1 MTMFEKRRIKHID
14 CKIAIIGHGF
24 VGKAVDY
31 GFTNPKVE
39 KKIFDPIYGTT
50 SEDIKNLKNWGP
62 NLTFV
67 CVPTPMRD
75 DGDIDSS
82 ILDEVMENLKDIN
95 TLIVIKSTIT
105 PRLIDKYRQT
115 NIVYNPEFLT
125 EKSACEQFVNPE
137 FHIFGGTEQA
147 CKELDKLYENFS
159 LCTPC
164 PTYYLNKAEASFVKY
179 AINSFLATKVT
190 FFNQL
195 YDACNKYGQVNF
207 NKIIKAVGA
216 DNRVSISHTKV
227 PGFDGKQGYGGACFP
242 KDTFAFSQFSDK
254 LTLLRKAIEIN
265 NDYRS
270 RYERDDREKEQN
282 IQFNH
287 VQND

>member
-1 MTMFEKRRIKHID
+1 MRNIKMID
-14 CKIAIIGHGF
+14 CKVAIIGHGF

-31 GFTNPKVE
+31 GFSNPKVE
-39 KKIFDPIYGTT
+39 KRIFDPKYNTT
-50 SEDIKNLKNWGP
+50 SKDLQKLVEWGP

-67 CVPTPMRD
+67 CVPTPMSD
-75 DGDIDSS
+75 NGDIDTS
-82 ILDEVMENLKDIN
+82 ILDSVMDDIKDVKS
-95 TLIVIKSTIT
+95 LVVIKSTIT
-105 PRLIDKYRQT
+105 PAVIDKYRSN

-125 EKSACEQFVNPE
+125 EKSACEQFVNPD
-137 FHIFGGTEQA
+137 FHIFGGTEEA
-147 CKELDKLYENFS
+147 CAKLDDYYENYS

-164 PTYYLNKAEASFVKY
+164 MTYYLNKAEASFVKY

-195 YDACNKYGQVNF
+195 YDACNDYGQVNF

-216 DNRVSISHTKV
+216 DDRVSISHTKV

-265 NDYRS
+265 NNYRS
-270 RYERDDREKEQN
+270 QYERDDREKEQN